1 MFNMTER
8 AKLAAEKAS
17 IANDEDVSFK
27 GCDLEYDPSHPAYYD
42 RLVREMKPG
51 EYLQIPEGMSLRVF
65 GQRMAAAHERAA
77 RDNTKPTNPKDA
89 LGIGKVPSSVI
100 PQPVLAEVGVGMLE
114 GALKYGRHNYRV
126 IGVRGSVYYDATRRH
141 LDLWWEGEDEDPD
154 SGLSHITKAIT
165 SLVVLRDAMI
175 RENWNDDR
183 PPATKPG
190 WMNAL
195 NEKVKALLAKYP
207 NPVAPYINGGKRG

>member
-17 IANDEDVSFK
+17 IANDED
-27 GCDLEYDPSHPAYYD
+27 
-42 RLVREMKPG
+42 KPRH
-51 EYLQIPEGMSLRVF
+51 LDTITAQD
-65 GQRMAAAHERAA
+65 AA
-77 RDNTKPTNPKDA
+77 RKPTNPKDA

-114 GALKYGRHNYRV
+114 GALKYGRHNYRA

-165 SLVVLRDAMI
+165 SLVVLRDAML

-183 PPATKPG
+183 PPATKSG